1 MEKQKEVQYEWLEIS
16 SIIVIAAIL
25 TSIIAIVT

>member
-16 SIIVIAAIL
+16 SIIVIVAIL